1 MRLTRIYV
9 AEALA
14 GRKQINLPEQA
25 SGHVSRVLRLG
36 QGDALRVFDGT
47 GGEYDAVI
55 RSVGKRST
63 TLDIKQFHDLD
74 CESPLAVT
82 LLQGIARGERM
93 DLIVQKATELG
104 VQAIQPL
111 LSLRSNVKLDADAAL
126 RKVEHWQAVAAGACE
141 QSGRNRLP
149 TILPPC
155 SVAEACAASTA
166 GLRLTLAIDGAEPL
180 PALLRSAGSALGAGI
195 AVLIGPEGG
204 LDDSEQA
211 VAAQHGFRS
220 TLLGPRVL
228 RTETAPLAVL
238 SALQALAGDFDWAPS
253 LP

>member
-9 AEALA
+9 AETLA
-14 GRKQINLPEQA
+14 DRKQINLPEQA
-25 SGHVSRVLRLG
+25 SGHLTRVLRLG
-36 QGDALRVFDGT
+36 QGDALRVFDGS

-111 LSLRSNVKLDADAAL
+111 LSLRSNVKLDAEAAL
-126 RKVEHWQAVAAGACE
+126 RKVEHARKRIEASGRDIRLEVDGGIKPDNIRQVANAGAD
-141 QSGRNRLP
+141 
-149 TILPPC
+149 TF
-155 SVAEACAASTA
+155 V
-166 GLRLTLAIDGAEPL
+166 
-180 PALLRSAGSALGAGI
+180 AGSAIFGKSDYK
-195 AVLIGPEGG
+195 AVI
-204 LDDSEQA
+204 DQMR
-211 VAAQHGFRS
+211 VA
-220 TLLGPRVL
+220 
-228 RTETAPLAVL
+228 L
-238 SALQALAGDFDWAPS
+238 S
-253 LP
+253 

>member
-1 MRLTRIYV
+1 MRLTRIFV
-9 AEALA
+9 AEPLT
-14 GRKQINLPEQA
+14 GRKQVNLPEQS
-25 SGHVSRVLRLG
+25 SGHLSRVLRLG

-63 TLDIKQFHDLD
+63 TLDLKQFHDLD

-104 VQAIQPL
+104 VHAIQPL
-111 LSLRSNVKLDADAAL
+111 LSLRSNVKLDADAAQ
-126 RKVEHWQAVAAGACE
+126 RKCEHWLAVAIGACE

-149 TILPPC
+149 RILPPC
-155 SVAEACAASTA
+155 TVAEACAISTA

-180 PALLRSAGSALGAGI
+180 PQLLRTAAPSALTAGV
-195 AVLIGPEGG
+195 AVLVGPEGG

-211 VAAQHGFRS
+211 IAAQHGFRS

-238 SALQALAGDFDWAPS
+238 SALQTLAGDFI
-253 LP
+253 